1 MARQRYSHQSAPCH
15 RATPVSVDR
24 AAFPTPHARR
34 KSPASRRGRAKSR
47 ETRTLRWRKTDSNFW
62 FRTKAEHFPYR
73 PEPGAANRPGTYNR
87 DFDDRYR
94 QVYRAPS
101 QAGSGNDI
109 YTGSPGLRKAPMW
122 ARQPGRYSGSSGPV
136 PSDDVLV
143 EMRAPIVGRDNFA
156 IERDLL
162 RLPAL

>member
-1 MARQRYSHQSAPCH
+1 MSCTLDLDHGLRFARGGIEAPCLAD
-15 RATPVSVDR
+15 RNAFIGCPV
-24 AAFPTPHARR
+24 P
-34 KSPASRRGRAKSR
+34 
-47 ETRTLRWRKTDSNFW
+47 DSNFW

-136 PSDDVLV
+136 PGDDVLV
-143 EMRAPIVGRDNFA
+143 DMRAAIVGRDNFA
-156 IERDLL
+156 IERNLL

>member
-1 MARQRYSHQSAPCH
+1 VHIRNPGPLTAAALRPRRHEADRPGPSGSQL
-15 RATPVSVDR
+15 TPWR
-24 AAFPTPHARR
+24 
-34 KSPASRRGRAKSR
+34 
-47 ETRTLRWRKTDSNFW
+47 RKTDSNFW
-62 FRTKAEHFPYR
+62 FRTKVEHFPYR

-109 YTGSPGLRKAPMW
+109 YTGSPGLPKAPMW

-136 PSDDVLV
+136 PGDDDLV
-143 EMRAPIVGRDNFA
+143 DMRAPTVGRDNFA
-156 IERDLL
+156 IERGLL